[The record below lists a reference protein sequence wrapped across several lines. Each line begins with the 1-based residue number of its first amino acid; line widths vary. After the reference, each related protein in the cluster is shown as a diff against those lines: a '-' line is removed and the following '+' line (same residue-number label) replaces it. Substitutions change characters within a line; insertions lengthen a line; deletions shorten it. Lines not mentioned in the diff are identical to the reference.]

1 MREFVVTLRCGLKFV
16 VRADRVVLLDRQFL
30 ALVVALP
37 ADSDDEANGETVAL
51 FERAQVAAV
60 VAKDHLVSEERCD
73 PIPSRVGEMTDD
85 IPF

>member
-16 VRADRVVLLDRQFL
+16 VKADRVVLLDRQFL

-37 ADSDDEANGETVAL
+37 NDGDEANGETVAL

-73 PIPSRVGEMTDD
+73 LITSRVGEMTDD